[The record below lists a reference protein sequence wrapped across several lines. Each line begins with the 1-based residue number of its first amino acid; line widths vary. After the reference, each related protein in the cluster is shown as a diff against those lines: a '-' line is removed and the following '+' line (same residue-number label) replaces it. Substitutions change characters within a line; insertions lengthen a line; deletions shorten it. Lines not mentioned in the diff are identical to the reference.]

1 MIEDNPSLVG
11 YFMNSLINDVF
22 GCCRKFQNQISIYRI
37 FVKYIFIIGLLIA
50 HAPTI
55 YAQQSSTPGDPIVI
69 RIIELEYAD
78 AEQLAETLKPLLS
91 PQGRIT
97 AYGPS
102 NSLIIRDRKSIV
114 EALVEVIKGKL
125 EP

>member
-1 MIEDNPSLVG
+1 MVRLSKI
-11 YFMNSLINDVF
+11 LIIAVSVLMHS
-22 GCCRKFQNQISIYRI
+22 Q
-37 FVKYIFIIGLLIA
+37 LLN
-50 HAPTI
+50 
-55 YAQQSSTPGDPIVI
+55 AQQSAIPGDPIVI

-102 NSLIIRDRKSIV
+102 NSLIIKDRKSIV

>member
-1 MIEDNPSLVG
+1 MTILSK
-11 YFMNSLINDVF
+11 I
-22 GCCRKFQNQISIYRI
+22 
-37 FVKYIFIIGLLIA
+37 LLITVSVLI
-50 HAPTI
+50 HSQLLN
-55 YAQQSSTPGDPIVI
+55 AQQSATPGDPII
-69 RIIELEYAD
+69 IQIIELEYAD

-102 NSLIIRDRKSIV
+102 NSLIIKDRKSIV
-114 EALVEVIKGKL
+114 EALVKAIKGKL

>member
-1 MIEDNPSLVG
+1 M
-11 YFMNSLINDVF
+11 
-22 GCCRKFQNQISIYRI
+22 YRI
-37 FVKYIFIIGLLIA
+37 LTKHILIIGLGLMIVY
-50 HAPTI
+50 APPI
-55 YAQQSSTPGDPIVI
+55 YAQQPATPGDPII
-69 RIIELEYAD
+69 IQIIELEYAD

-102 NSLIIRDRKSIV
+102 NSLIIKDRKSIV
-114 EALVEVIKGKL
+114 EALVEVIKGKS

>member
-1 MIEDNPSLVG
+1 MV
-11 YFMNSLINDVF
+11 
-22 GCCRKFQNQISIYRI
+22 RISKI
-37 FVKYIFIIGLLIA
+37 LLIA
-50 HAPTI
+50 VSVLMPSLI
-55 YAQQSSTPGDPIVI
+55 LNAQQPAIPGDPIVI
-69 RIIELEYAD
+69 RIIELEYAE

>member
-1 MIEDNPSLVG
+1 M
-11 YFMNSLINDVF
+11 
-22 GCCRKFQNQISIYRI
+22 YRI
-37 FVKYIFIIGLLIA
+37 LTKHIFFIGLLIVYT
-50 HAPTI
+50 PPI
-55 YAQQSSTPGDPIVI
+55 YAQQSATPGDPIII

-102 NSLIIRDRKSIV
+102 NSLIIKDRKSIV
-114 EALVEVIKGKL
+114 EALVKIIKGKL
-125 EP
+125 D